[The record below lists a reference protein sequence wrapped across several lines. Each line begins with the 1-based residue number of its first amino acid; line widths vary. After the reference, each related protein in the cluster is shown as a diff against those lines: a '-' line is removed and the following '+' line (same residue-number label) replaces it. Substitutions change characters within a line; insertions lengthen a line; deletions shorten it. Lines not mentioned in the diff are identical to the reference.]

1 VFTLPHRRQF
11 SAPIVAAIRFGAHSE
26 FSDTVSRALLS
37 NFLEPAARAACRG
50 IGGFRRTWPMPAFML
65 IWATS
70 SRARGNNVQRA
81 ILAQWRWPYAVRGSD
96 IPCVRGKLIDAAS
109 KTWRRLKGTNQ
120 LPKIVAGVRFADG
133 IEVVQTK
140 QSHAA

>member
-1 VFTLPHRRQF
+1 MGDLHLLFLASFPGALRTGSKTGLTHREERFNPLRGMCLRRWLTHLRSGTGCTSGLPRDRRLPTNLADASLHAYLGNVVESKRKQC
-11 SAPIVAAIRFGAHSE
+11 PE
-26 FSDTVSRALLS
+26 S
-37 NFLEPAARAACRG
+37 NPF
-50 IGGFRRTWPMPAFML
+50 
-65 IWATS
+65 
-70 SRARGNNVQRA
+70 
-81 ILAQWRWPYAVRGSD
+81 D

-120 LPKIVAGVRFADG
+120 LSKIVADVRFADG

>member
-1 VFTLPHRRQF
+1 
-11 SAPIVAAIRFGAHSE
+11 
-26 FSDTVSRALLS
+26 
-37 NFLEPAARAACRG
+37 
-50 IGGFRRTWPMPAFML
+50 MPAFML

-140 QSHAA
+140 QSRAA